1 MPNHLTDLRKK
12 IVDVPRVETV
22 KPKDLYF
29 RRNPALPGRAGHAIE
44 VIVQAPDRKRVADV
58 IESVFCIV
66 GPEELRFLVPELRL

>member
-12 IVDVPRVETV
+12 IVDVPGVETV

-29 RRNPALPGRAGHAIE
+29 RRNPALPVRAGHSIE
-44 VIVQAPDRKRVADV
+44 VIVQAPDRERVADV